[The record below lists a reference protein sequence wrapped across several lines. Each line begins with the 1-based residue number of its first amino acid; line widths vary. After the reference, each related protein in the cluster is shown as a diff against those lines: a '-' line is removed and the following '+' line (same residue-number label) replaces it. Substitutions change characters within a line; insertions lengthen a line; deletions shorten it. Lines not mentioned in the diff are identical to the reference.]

1 MYKFGPYGPNHATAG
16 TFAFRRKLLNDTSYE
31 NNAVLAEE
39 RHFLKDYSV
48 PFVQFDPLKTILVFS
63 HEQNTF
69 DKRRLINDQNKF
81 CNESSLKVNQFIKN
95 KDLED
100 FYKVKIGKLLENYEP
115 GDVKNKPKVL
125 DEIARRD
132 KERIEMAQNRPSGI
146 FMTNPQTNENKELS
160 MKELNE
166 FIKHKVEENKFLHNK
181 LQQLFNE
188 NNILKEKIKELLNN
202 DVKEQPNPIMTE
214 KQIFDI
220 KEISDAT
227 NQ

>member
-1 MYKFGPYGPNHATAG
+1 M
-16 TFAFRRKLLNDTSYE
+16 
-31 NNAVLAEE
+31 
-39 RHFLKDYSV
+39 
-48 PFVQFDPLKTILVFS
+48 
-63 HEQNTF
+63 
-69 DKRRLINDQNKF
+69 
-81 CNESSLKVNQFIKN
+81 
-95 KDLED
+95 
-100 FYKVKIGKLLENYEP
+100 LENYEP

-188 NNILKEKIKELLNN
+188 NNILKEKNKRT
-202 DVKEQPNPIMTE
+202 P
-214 KQIFDI
+214 
-220 KEISDAT
+220 
-227 NQ
+227 